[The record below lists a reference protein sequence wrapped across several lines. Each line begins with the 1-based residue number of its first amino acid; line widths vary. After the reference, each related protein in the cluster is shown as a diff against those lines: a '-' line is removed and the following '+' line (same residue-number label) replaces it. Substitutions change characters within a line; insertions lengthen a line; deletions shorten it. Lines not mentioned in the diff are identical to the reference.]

1 MIANHVDMQHKMWSI
16 TLDGKLHLAPIDPNP
31 QNVLDVATGTGIWA
45 VEFGTKPFSQIY
57 IKYLLWQPTFTPQ
70 LE

>member
-16 TLDGKLHLAPIDPNP
+16 TLDGKLHWAPIDPNP

-45 VEFGTKPFSQIY
+45 VEFGSNPFSQIY
-57 IKYLLWQPTFTPQ
+57 I
-70 LE
+70 